1 MVYYINMYCEATF
14 IDLNQHGVS
23 PRYDMLMPSV
33 FKLNYITPVGNNM
46 EIDFS
51 EIIYLQDP
59 NWQDLSA
66 DYEQF
71 LLSMTGPTVIDIT
84 GLDPQKCRVVTTLLQ
99 GSEPSGLIALHRWL
113 TTRDVNELPRTN
125 LRFIICSVEA
135 ACIKPLLSKRFIEG
149 SKDINRCFGNVSPAQ
164 HKSQE
169 QNGCYER
176 AQLIKRAI
184 QEVSPEVVIDLH
196 NAASPCPTF
205 AVSSV
210 ITPDTIS
217 VASLFCQTLIL
228 SGLQLGSLVEQKFSC
243 PTITIEC
250 GGRIDEQAHEVA
262 YAGISHLA
270 KCEKLD
276 SIQQEKNI
284 EIISLPLRLKL
295 KEDVNLSYASHDEGH
310 SGVTLKQ
317 NIDCFNFGGANQD
330 EMIGWV
336 DGNGLD
342 NLQLFNK
349 HGCDVVSE
357 YFYIRENQLVCKQN
371 LRLFKATSD
380 KQVALADCLFYVVK
394 QTPNR
399 I

>member
-1 MVYYINMYCEATF
+1 
-14 IDLNQHGVS
+14 
-23 PRYDMLMPSV
+23 
-33 FKLNYITPVGNNM
+33 M

-51 EIIYLQDP
+51 EINYLQDP
-59 NWQDLSA
+59 SWQDLHA

-84 GLDPQKCRVVTTLLQ
+84 GVDTRNYRVITTLLQ

-113 TTRDVNELPRTN
+113 TTRDEQELPKTN

-135 ACIKPLLSKRFIEG
+135 ACIKPLLSKRFIDG
-149 SKDINRCFGNVSPAQ
+149 SKDINRCFGIPAVDENL
-164 HKSQE
+164 SQE
-169 QNGCYER
+169 HDGCYER
-176 AQLIKRAI
+176 AQLIEKAV
-184 QEVSPEVVIDLH
+184 QEVNPEVVIDLH

-217 VASLFCQTLIL
+217 IASLFCQTIIL
-228 SGLQLGSLVEQKFSC
+228 SGLQLGSLLEQKFSC

-262 YAGISHLA
+262 YAGINHIA
-270 KCEKLD
+270 KCERID
-276 SIQQEKNI
+276 GIRQEKNI
-284 EIISLPLRLKL
+284 EIIYLPLRLKV
-295 KEDVNLSYASHDEGH
+295 KEGVNLSYASHDEGH

-330 EMIGWV
+330 EMIGWI
-336 DGNGLD
+336 DGNGLE
-342 NLQLFNK
+342 NLELINK
-349 HGCDVVSE
+349 HECNIIDE

-371 LRLFKATSD
+371 LRLFKATSN
-380 KQVALADCLFYVVK
+380 KQIALDDCLFYVVK
-394 QTPNR
+394 QVNNR